1 MTDTRAALADEA
13 VPRLLEAL
21 ADPIMGRM
29 LRERLAER
37 GVLLV
42 TDDFRGLLDV
52 ADHILTNY
60 PPDTIVC
67 SHLYRADVGART
79 VAAIADLIA
88 SCRAVPSAEVTE

>member
-42 TDDFRGLLDV
+42 TEERL
-52 ADHILTNY
+52 
-60 PPDTIVC
+60 
-67 SHLYRADVGART
+67 R
-79 VAAIADLIA
+79 AAIWKVYGPTEAAED
-88 SCRAVPSAEVTE
+88 SAAIFSALSGEVTE